1 MRRLDISKFRN
12 NIKEEL
18 KDLPIALTRY
28 ESIVAVVD
36 NFDDRRRTE
45 ESDHRGSQEAT

>member
-36 NFDDRRRTE
+36 NFDDRRGTE
-45 ESDHRGSQEAT
+45 TDNSSRDQKAV